1 MKEQR
6 WQDWT
11 VVLLGVWLVLA
22 PFLGIGAIGG
32 VPAINSYLIGTA
44 VALVAFT
51 AIAQPDLWKEYTNMT
66 LGLWLIAAP
75 FILSFTS
82 QVGPM
87 WNQIIVGLL
96 IAAAAF
102 DVSSKMPTPKD
113 THGGP
118 EGHGHG
124 HA

>member
-32 VPAINSYLIGTA
+32 VAAINSYLIGTV
-44 VALVAFT
+44 VALVAFA
-51 AIAQPDLWKEYTNMT
+51 AIAQPDLWKEYTNMI

-75 FILSFTS
+75 FILSFTN
-82 QVGPM
+82 VAGPM

-102 DVSSKMPTPKD
+102 DVTLRMSTPKD

-118 EGHGHG
+118 EGHGH
-124 HA
+124 A

>member
-11 VVLLGVWLVLA
+11 VVLLGLWLVLA
-22 PFLGIGAIGG
+22 PFFGIGAIGG
-32 VPAINSYLIGTA
+32 VAAINSYLIGTA
-44 VALVAFT
+44 VALVAFM
-51 AIAQPDLWKEYTNMT
+51 AIAKPELWKEYTNLT

-75 FILSFTS
+75 FILSFTDLA
-82 QVGPM
+82 GPM

-96 IAAAAF
+96 IGAATF
-102 DVSSKMPTPKD
+102 DVTLKMSTPKKG
-113 THGGP
+113 HGGP